1 MSDKREIKSYVIR
14 TGRMTPGQTRA
25 LDELWP
31 TYGLDPAGEL
41 LDWTAVFGRDAPCVL
56 DIGFGNG
63 DSLASMAAAN
73 PDKNYIGAEV
83 HAPGVGH
90 CLLLASKQ
98 ALTNLKV
105 VRQDAVELLKN
116 SVADTSLA
124 RVNIFFPDP
133 WHKKRHHKRRLVQP
147 NFIKLL
153 ARKLQP
159 NGMLHIVTDWPNYA
173 EHIDA
178 VISAHSDFEY
188 LPAAPDDRV
197 TTRFDNRGA
206 RLGHSNWERAWCT
219 RSKIRADGK

>member
-1 MSDKREIKSYVIR
+1 
-14 TGRMTPGQTRA
+14 
-25 LDELWP
+25 
-31 TYGLDPAGEL
+31 
-41 LDWTAVFGRDAPCVL
+41 
-56 DIGFGNG
+56 
-63 DSLASMAAAN
+63 
-73 PDKNYIGAEV
+73 
-83 HAPGVGH
+83 
-90 CLLLASKQ
+90 
-98 ALTNLKV
+98 
-105 VRQDAVELLKN
+105 
-116 SVADTSLA
+116 
-124 RVNIFFPDP
+124 
-133 WHKKRHHKRRLVQP
+133 VQP

-197 TTRFDNRGA
+197 TTRFDSRGA